1 MHQPAAV
8 VTSSIKS
15 SSSSASQTPSARSRN
30 NKHRGIHFGGYRMK
44 HLIPF
49 TKDQLQIVQASL
61 QLSLK
66 YADSQY
72 VDNVDEIMQIIEDN
86 SSL

>member
-1 MHQPAAV
+1 M
-8 VTSSIKS
+8 
-15 SSSSASQTPSARSRN
+15 R
-30 NKHRGIHFGGYRMK
+30 

-72 VDNVDEIMQIIEDN
+72 IDNVNEIMNEIEN
-86 SSL
+86 NTRFS

>member
-1 MHQPAAV
+1 M
-8 VTSSIKS
+8 
-15 SSSSASQTPSARSRN
+15 R
-30 NKHRGIHFGGYRMK
+30 
-44 HLIPF
+44 HLIPL

-72 VDNVDEIMQIIEDN
+72 IENVDEIMKEIEEN
-86 SSL
+86 TRFGH

>member
-1 MHQPAAV
+1 M
-8 VTSSIKS
+8 
-15 SSSSASQTPSARSRN
+15 R
-30 NKHRGIHFGGYRMK
+30 

-72 VDNVDEIMQIIEDN
+72 IENVDEIMKEIEN
-86 SSL
+86 NTRFS

>member
-1 MHQPAAV
+1 M
-8 VTSSIKS
+8 
-15 SSSSASQTPSARSRN
+15 R
-30 NKHRGIHFGGYRMK
+30 

-72 VDNVDEIMQIIEDN
+72 VDNVTEIMREIEDN
-86 SSL
+86 TRFGGNL

>member
-1 MHQPAAV
+1 M
-8 VTSSIKS
+8 
-15 SSSSASQTPSARSRN
+15 R
-30 NKHRGIHFGGYRMK
+30 

-49 TKDQLQIVQASL
+49 TKDQLQIIQASL

-72 VDNVDEIMQIIEDN
+72 IENVNEIMQEIEN
-86 SSL
+86 NTKFG

>member
-1 MHQPAAV
+1 M
-8 VTSSIKS
+8 
-15 SSSSASQTPSARSRN
+15 R
-30 NKHRGIHFGGYRMK
+30 
-44 HLIPF
+44 HLIPL
-49 TKDQLQIVQASL
+49 TSDQLQIIQASL

-72 VDNVDEIMQIIEDN
+72 IDNVDEIMQTIEDN

>member
-1 MHQPAAV
+1 M
-8 VTSSIKS
+8 
-15 SSSSASQTPSARSRN
+15 R
-30 NKHRGIHFGGYRMK
+30 

-49 TKDQLQIVQASL
+49 TKDQLQIIQASL

-72 VDNVDEIMQIIEDN
+72 IENVNEIMKEIEN
-86 SSL
+86 NTP

>member
-1 MHQPAAV
+1 M
-8 VTSSIKS
+8 
-15 SSSSASQTPSARSRN
+15 R
-30 NKHRGIHFGGYRMK
+30 

-49 TKDQLQIVQASL
+49 TKDQLQIVQESL

-72 VDNVDEIMQIIEDN
+72 VDNVNEIMREIEDN
-86 SSL
+86 TRFGGNL

>member
-1 MHQPAAV
+1 M
-8 VTSSIKS
+8 
-15 SSSSASQTPSARSRN
+15 R
-30 NKHRGIHFGGYRMK
+30 

-49 TKDQLQIVQASL
+49 TKNQLQLIQASL

-72 VDNVDEIMQIIEDN
+72 IENVDEIMQEIEN
-86 SSL
+86 NTKFG

>member
-1 MHQPAAV
+1 M
-8 VTSSIKS
+8 
-15 SSSSASQTPSARSRN
+15 R
-30 NKHRGIHFGGYRMK
+30 

-72 VDNVDEIMQIIEDN
+72 IDNVNEIMKEIEN
-86 SSL
+86 NTRLGGNL

>member
-1 MHQPAAV
+1 M
-8 VTSSIKS
+8 
-15 SSSSASQTPSARSRN
+15 R
-30 NKHRGIHFGGYRMK
+30 

-49 TKDQLQIVQASL
+49 TKDQLQIIQASL

-72 VDNVDEIMQIIEDN
+72 IENVNEIMQEIEN
-86 SSL
+86 NTRFG

>member
-1 MHQPAAV
+1 M
-8 VTSSIKS
+8 
-15 SSSSASQTPSARSRN
+15 R
-30 NKHRGIHFGGYRMK
+30 

-49 TKDQLQIVQASL
+49 TKDQLQIIQASL

-72 VDNVDEIMQIIEDN
+72 IENVDEIMQEIEN
-86 SSL
+86 NTRFGK

>member
-1 MHQPAAV
+1 M
-8 VTSSIKS
+8 
-15 SSSSASQTPSARSRN
+15 R
-30 NKHRGIHFGGYRMK
+30 

-49 TKDQLQIVQASL
+49 TKDQLQIIQASL

-72 VDNVDEIMQIIEDN
+72 IENVDEIMQEIEN
-86 SSL
+86 NTRFGH

>member
-1 MHQPAAV
+1 M
-8 VTSSIKS
+8 
-15 SSSSASQTPSARSRN
+15 R
-30 NKHRGIHFGGYRMK
+30 

-49 TKDQLQIVQASL
+49 TKDQLQIIQASL

-72 VDNVDEIMQIIEDN
+72 IENVDEIMQDIEN
-86 SSL
+86 NTRLGK

>member
-1 MHQPAAV
+1 M
-8 VTSSIKS
+8 
-15 SSSSASQTPSARSRN
+15 R
-30 NKHRGIHFGGYRMK
+30 

-72 VDNVDEIMQIIEDN
+72 IDNVNEIMNDIEDN
-86 SSL
+86 TRLGGNL

>member
-1 MHQPAAV
+1 M
-8 VTSSIKS
+8 
-15 SSSSASQTPSARSRN
+15 R
-30 NKHRGIHFGGYRMK
+30 

-49 TKDQLQIVQASL
+49 TKDQLQIIQASL

-72 VDNVDEIMQIIEDN
+72 IDNVNEIMQEIEN
-86 SSL
+86 NTRFG

>member
-1 MHQPAAV
+1 M
-8 VTSSIKS
+8 
-15 SSSSASQTPSARSRN
+15 R
-30 NKHRGIHFGGYRMK
+30 

-72 VDNVDEIMQIIEDN
+72 IENVDEIMKEIEDN
-86 SSL
+86 TRLGH

>member
-1 MHQPAAV
+1 M
-8 VTSSIKS
+8 
-15 SSSSASQTPSARSRN
+15 R
-30 NKHRGIHFGGYRMK
+30 

-49 TKDQLQIVQASL
+49 TKDQLQIIQASL

-72 VDNVDEIMQIIEDN
+72 IENVDEIMKQIEN
-86 SSL
+86 NTP